1 MPERDEGRTPP
12 AAPGGY
18 LVVVRADRP
27 HVIEALRRRFRD
39 IPKVEVVPERR
50 VAERRTK
57 RGTPAH
63 PDQRRG
69 SRRRPRPW
77 APLAFV
83 IPKQHGAEPIPVGT
97 VEEAEAMLRR
107 LLGPPAS

>member
-12 AAPGGY
+12 GAPGY

-27 HVIEALRRRFRD
+27 DVAEALRQRFRA
-39 IPKVEVVPERR
+39 IPEVEVVPERR
-50 VAERRTK
+50 VAERRAK
-57 RGTPAH
+57 RVTPAH

-97 VEEAEAMLRR
+97 VEEAEATVRG
-107 LLGPPAS
+107 LLGPSAR

>member
-1 MPERDEGRTPP
+1 MPERDKGRTPP
-12 AAPGGY
+12 GAPGY

-27 HVIEALRRRFRD
+27 DVVQALRQRFRAL
-39 IPKVEVVPERR
+39 PEVEVVPERR

-57 RGTPAH
+57 RLTPAH

-77 APLAFV
+77 TPLAFV

-97 VEEAEAMLRR
+97 VEEAEATVRG
-107 LLGPPAS
+107 LLGPSAR

>member
-12 AAPGGY
+12 GAPGY

-27 HVIEALRRRFRD
+27 DVVEALRQRFRAMAE
-39 IPKVEVVPERR
+39 VEVVPERR

-57 RGTPAH
+57 RVTPAH
-63 PDQRRG
+63 SDQRRG

-77 APLAFV
+77 TPLAFV
-83 IPKQHGAEPIPVGT
+83 IPKRRGAEPIPVGT
-97 VEEAEAMLRR
+97 VEEAEATLRR
-107 LLGPPAS
+107 LLRPPAR

>member
-12 AAPGGY
+12 GAPGY

-27 HVIEALRRRFRD
+27 DVVEALRRRFRA
-39 IPKVEVVPERR
+39 IPEVEVVPERR

-57 RGTPAH
+57 RVTPAR

-77 APLAFV
+77 TPLAFV
-83 IPKQHGAEPIPVGT
+83 IPKRHGAEPIPVGT
-97 VEEAEAMLRR
+97 VEEAEATLRR
-107 LLGPPAS
+107 LLGPPAR

>member
-12 AAPGGY
+12 GAPGY

-27 HVIEALRRRFRD
+27 DVVETLRQRFRA
-39 IPKVEVVPERR
+39 IPEVGVVPERR

-97 VEEAEAMLRR
+97 VEEAEATLRR
-107 LLGPPAS
+107 LLGPPAR